1 MYSASPLRL
10 TILSAALS
18 LAFSAHAQQ
27 APEAAKPAPADPKT
41 VQKVEVKGAAEGYD
55 ARRDDTASKI
65 VLNHDEIVKYGDTN
79 VMDVMKRLPGV
90 TVTGAAGRQGGEIRM
105 RGLGAGYTQ
114 ILINGERAPAG
125 FSLDN
130 LAPDAVERIE
140 VLRAAS
146 AEFSTQ
152 SIAGT
157 INIILKRAIQTAQRE
172 VKVGYAKGKISNN
185 PNVNLQLADK
195 KGKMSYSV
203 AANVQAFRNKRD
215 QIAQEETINVAGV
228 RTMLR
233 NTDSPGAGRGFGINL
248 TPRVNWN
255 LDNGDTVT
263 SQSFINAN
271 RFKANEPTL
280 TSTVTGPQP
289 LYNDI
294 NLDLKNGFEMLR
306 TDLNWTRKLGN
317 SQKLDM
323 KFGGNVVSMRNEQR
337 RIAVP
342 SMGGA
347 NLDSLIKLH
356 GNERGWTSTGKYSTP
371 LFEGHALS
379 AGWDGGYQERSEARS
394 QRETGTAARNNDE
407 WFEADVSRLAVYVQD
422 EMNITK
428 QWSVYLGVRWEG
440 IETQSVAN
448 DAPDSKTRI
457 SVLSPVMQT
466 LYKIPN
472 TKGDQIRFA
481 VTRTFK
487 APQTSQIIARR
498 FSSVNNTPTEPDFAG
513 NPNLKPELALGFD
526 ASYEHYLGMQ
536 GALISISTSMRKIE
550 DFIRNDLREL
560 TINGERRW
568 VMLPVNAGE
577 ATTRGLE
584 LEAKFPL
591 KAIFADAP
599 GIDFRAS
606 LSRNWSSVDSVAGP
620 NNRLAEQT
628 PVSATVAIDYKN
640 GPLTAGTSY
649 SFRNGGFVTVSATQ
663 ASYQTVRRDMEA
675 YMLWKFDPKSQL
687 RVTAGN
693 VLAQDFVIESYVIR
707 PGIDT
712 TRRTTT
718 FAGHPFIRATWE
730 QKF

>member
-1 MYSASPLRL
+1 MHSDSVLRL
-10 TILSAALS
+10 TVLAAALS
-18 LAFSAHAQQ
+18 LAYSAQAQQ
-27 APEAAKPAPADPKT
+27 ATDPKAI
-41 VQKVEVKGAAEGYD
+41 QKVEVKGAADGYD

-172 VKVGYAKGKISNN
+172 FKLGYAAGHNFRN
-185 PNVNLQLADK
+185 PTANLQLADK

-203 AANVQAFRNKRD
+203 AGNLQGTRAHRD
-215 QIAQEETINVAGV
+215 QYADQETITAAGV
-228 RTMLR
+228 HERQR
-233 NTDSPGAGRGFGINL
+233 HTDSPGDGRALGFNL

-255 LDNGDTVT
+255 LENGDTVT

-271 RFKANEPTL
+271 RFKATERTV
-280 TSTVTGPQP
+280 STGYLPA
-289 LYNDI
+289 YKDI
-294 NLDLKNGFEMLR
+294 SLRMRNGFEMLR
-306 TDLNWTRKLGN
+306 TDLNWTKKLGN
-317 SQKLDM
+317 SQKFDM
-323 KFGGNVVSMRNEQR
+323 KVGGNVISMRNEQQR
-337 RIAVP
+337 NSVP
-342 SMGGA
+342 SQPGA

-379 AGWDGGYQERSEARS
+379 AGWDAGYQERSESRT
-394 QRETGTAARNNDE
+394 QRETGSGARNNDE
-407 WFEADVSRLAVYVQD
+407 WFEADVSRLAMYVQD
-422 EMNITK
+422 EMNLSK
-428 QWSVYLGVRWEG
+428 QWSVYLGARWEG
-440 IETQSVAN
+440 IEVESVAN
-448 DAPDSKTRI
+448 DAARSSNRI
-457 SVLSPVMQT
+457 SVLSPVLQT
-466 LYKIPN
+466 LYKLPD

-487 APQTSQIIARR
+487 APQTSQLVARR
-498 FSSVNNTPTEPDFAG
+498 FSSANNSETEPDFAG

-526 ASYEHYLGMQ
+526 LSYEHYLGMQ
-536 GALISISTSMRKIE
+536 GALISVSTSMRKIE
-550 DFIRNDLREL
+550 NFIRSDLQEL
-560 TINGERRW
+560 MINGEKRW
-568 VMLPVNAGE
+568 VILPINAGE

-591 KAIFADAP
+591 KAVYAAAP
-599 GIDFRAS
+599 NVDFRAS
-606 LSRNWSSVDSVAGP
+606 LSRNWSSVDSVKGP

-628 PVSATVAIDYKN
+628 PVSATVAFDYKS
-640 GPLTAGTSY
+640 GPLTAGASY
-649 SFRNGGFVTVSATQ
+649 SFRNGGFVQVSATQ
-663 ASYQTVRRDMEA
+663 ATYQTVRRDLEA
-675 YMLWKFDPKSQL
+675 YMLWKFDPKTQL

-693 VLAQDFVIESYVIR
+693 VLAQDFVNENYAIT
-707 PGIDT
+707 PGVET
-712 TRRTTT
+712 TRRTQV
-718 FAGHPFIRATWE
+718 FPGNAFLRVTWE

>member
-1 MYSASPLRL
+1 MYSAFSPRL
-10 TILSAALS
+10 SVLAAALS
-18 LAFSAHAQQ
+18 LAFSAQAQQ
-27 APEAAKPAPADPKT
+27 APEAPKPAPADPKS

-90 TVTGAAGRQGGEIRM
+90 TVTGAAGRTGGEIRM

-130 LAPDAVERIE
+130 LAPDSVERIE

-172 VKVGYAKGKISNN
+172 VKIAYAHAANMRQPS
-185 PNVNLQLADK
+185 VNLQLADK

-203 AANVQAFRNKRD
+203 AANAQVSRNERD
-215 QIAQEETINVAGV
+215 QVVQEETISAAGV
-228 RTMLR
+228 RTLLR
-233 NTDSPGAGRGFGINL
+233 DTDSPGVGHSKNLNL
-248 TPRVNWN
+248 TPRINWN
-255 LDNGDTVT
+255 LDNGDTIT
-263 SQSFINAN
+263 SQSFINAG
-271 RFKANEPTL
+271 RFKAEERTL
-280 TSTVTGPQP
+280 TRTSVGAQP

-294 NLDLKNGFEMLR
+294 DLDMDNGFEMLR
-306 TDLNWTRKLGN
+306 TDLNWTKKLGN

-323 KFGGNVVSMRNEQR
+323 KFGGNVISMRNEQR
-337 RIAVP
+337 RTAVP
-342 SMGGA
+342 SLGGA
-347 NLDSLIKLH
+347 NLNSKINLH

-379 AGWDGGYQERSEARS
+379 VGWDGGYQERSESRT
-394 QRETGTAARNNDE
+394 QRETGTAARNFDE

-422 EMNITK
+422 EMSLSK
-428 QWSVYLGVRWEG
+428 QLSVYVGARWEG
-440 IETQSVAN
+440 IETESVAN
-448 DAPDSKTRI
+448 DAAKSKTRI
-457 SVLSPVMQT
+457 SVLSPVLQT

-487 APQTSQIIARR
+487 APQTSQIVARR
-498 FSSVNNTPTEPDFAG
+498 FSSVNNSPTEPDFGG
-513 NPNLKPELALGFD
+513 NPDLKPELALGFD

-536 GALISISTSMRKIE
+536 GALLSISTSMRKIE
-550 DFIRNDLREL
+550 DFIRNDLREVM
-560 TINGERRW
+560 INGERRW
-568 VMLPVNAGE
+568 VIMPSNAGE

-591 KAIFADAP
+591 KAFFAGAP
-599 GIDFRAS
+599 AIDFRAS
-606 LSRNWSSVDSVAGP
+606 ISRNWSSVDSVPGP

-628 PVSATVAIDYKN
+628 PASATIAFDYKE
-640 GPLTAGTSY
+640 GALTAGSSF
-649 SFRNGGFVTVSATQ
+649 SFRNGGYVRVSGTQ
-663 ASYQTVRRDMEA
+663 ASYQTVRRDLEA
-675 YMLWKFDPKSQL
+675 YALWKFDPKTQL

-693 VLAQDFVIESYVIR
+693 VLAQDFEIENYVLR

-712 TRRTTT
+712 ARRTTV
-718 FAGHPFIRATWE
+718 FKGHPFFRVTWE